1 MDSLPPIWFSV
12 NSPSNKTGL
21 PPRKRYFSESVIN
34 VQDSADTENISADFN
49 TVQVDALRRTQSESE
64 FKTRKFSILEKFRG
78 VVHKGYP
85 ILDFIRDVW
94 KYKHPIPGGNYSIPI
109 QRVKGYCIPNESE
122 ENYVREPKS
131 SVWLSRILTH
141 LHDALPS
148 NPSVESRFVN
158 AVDAVKS
165 AKDSSPGTDDREVD
179 ISEGVWRT
187 MGAFVRND
195 VSILIKVPWLS
206 KDHGL
211 GLLAIPSQ
219 LKRKRFHIDSSPVEQ
234 CPKLKRQ
241 RTFHSSDSGTV
252 LDSLI
257 AQDQQLAEDDI
268 QALKYAYELQSR
280 SVRNYSTGLVFDHE
294 YMSLWYIDRMGVIK
308 SEEANFL
315 TQPHLLLLV
324 VAALKNANISQLGV
338 SNRVLLLNDT
348 IKWIS
353 GCLVLST
360 SRVQKLPIDI
370 RCTANVIGRGT
381 TIIPLKPAS
390 HSGSLS
396 NPNALIAKISWQTK
410 SRTPEDNF
418 IRAIRK
424 KLKGDDQ
431 GRDYLD
437 NIPRLIH
444 SLSLDMDAEELSFP
458 PGVMEEFEEQSEPR
472 VFRLLIFVCYE
483 PLENVCN
490 VEEFKKIFREV
501 VSAHYYVYTVA
512 GIIHR
517 DISIDNVMFL
527 RVGNTV
533 VGILSDWDLAVGA
546 SRTEQDEEVMRVRSI
561 EPGSEQTHATTSEAA
576 PEIIQPQTED
586 KWARMRFKTGTTAF
600 MALDLLQGMP
610 LRRHLYRYDLESFFY
625 VLVWFCASIKSKE
638 DASGEIAKWQYSQD
652 SEIFKYKKS
661 FLNDEDEFNRI
672 MNDTSPQSS
681 AKDATPRANKACKGL

>member
-1 MDSLPPIWFSV
+1 MDSIPPIWFSDNTPV
-12 NSPSNKTGL
+12 PTCDTWTTSTDDIQTTKLTHSRTKLVSPPENDISLKVSSTFKTQQTLKISAQTSTQSKSMHCDYWLENCSLQSDSVRVGDENSLTPQRPSSIL
-21 PPRKRYFSESVIN
+21 
-34 VQDSADTENISADFN
+34 VQDEDFQYFGEHEW
-49 TVQVDALRRTQSESE
+49 VMASLRSQ
-64 FKTRKFSILEKFRG
+64 FRG

-85 ILDFIRDVW
+85 ILDFIRNVW

-109 QRVKGYCIPNESE
+109 QLVNGYCMPNESDGDH
-122 ENYVREPKS
+122 VRERKS

-187 MGAFVRND
+187 MGAFIRVKTHRKIDCINTMKND

-241 RTFHSSDSGTV
+241 RTFHSSDSGT
-252 LDSLI
+252 
-257 AQDQQLAEDDI
+257 
-268 QALKYAYELQSR
+268 
-280 SVRNYSTGLVFDHE
+280 
-294 YMSLWYIDRMGVIK
+294 
-308 SEEANFL
+308 
-315 TQPHLLLLV
+315 
-324 VAALKNANISQLGV
+324 
-338 SNRVLLLNDT
+338 
-348 IKWIS
+348 
-353 GCLVLST
+353 
-360 SRVQKLPIDI
+360 
-370 RCTANVIGRGT
+370 
-381 TIIPLKPAS
+381 
-390 HSGSLS
+390 
-396 NPNALIAKISWQTK
+396 
-410 SRTPEDNF
+410 
-418 IRAIRK
+418 
-424 KLKGDDQ
+424 
-431 GRDYLD
+431 
-437 NIPRLIH
+437 
-444 SLSLDMDAEELSFP
+444 
-458 PGVMEEFEEQSEPR
+458 
-472 VFRLLIFVCYE
+472 
-483 PLENVCN
+483 
-490 VEEFKKIFREV
+490 V

-625 VLVWFCASIKSKE
+625 VLVWFCASIRSKE

-661 FLNDEDEFNRI
+661 FLNNEDEFNRI
-672 MNDTSPQSS
+672 MNDTSPQYKSLITSWISPLQDMFMDIQPLSDKLTAERKKLAARMRAESS
-681 AKDATPRANKACKGL
+681 QPTPRNQKERRRQLAKVKATKAEIKKIANYKHFMKLLEPEKEGENQEDDQEDDFEDDSGDDSEEY